1 MLLVKI
7 LVVSGV
13 LVVVAL
19 MALVINPPEALV
31 KKVFL
36 RRSERK

>member
-36 RRSERK
+36 GRSKRK